1 MRRTKAIA
9 AAVSGYSHATV
20 PVSSGQNHRPLPDAQ
35 PENGSWQ
42 GAVASGAKAETED
55 KEGFQSALQAW
66 FEAYEGFL
74 NERTVNEET
83 GGSHYTHKKLRSA
96 YLSLKRNLDDL
107 FTFEAHP
114 ALGIHNTT
122 NLLDGRFADL
132 KRKLGCHHG
141 IKMENKV
148 RSIKDYFSSADG
160 GSSFL
165 SNYVVFAIST
175 MGAFEAATFQPL

>member
-1 MRRTKAIA
+1 M
-9 AAVSGYSHATV
+9 
-20 PVSSGQNHRPLPDAQ
+20 PVSSGQNCQPLPDAQ

-42 GAVASGAKAETED
+42 GAVASGAKAETESD

-96 YLSLKRNLDDL
+96 YLSLKQNLDDL

-132 KRKLGCHHG
+132 KRKLGCHYG
-141 IKMENKV
+141 MKMGNKIMF
-148 RSIKDYFSSADG
+148 IKDYFSLPDD
-160 GSSFL
+160 
-165 SNYVVFAIST
+165 
-175 MGAFEAATFQPL
+175 E

>member
-1 MRRTKAIA
+1 
-9 AAVSGYSHATV
+9 
-20 PVSSGQNHRPLPDAQ
+20 
-35 PENGSWQ
+35 
-42 GAVASGAKAETED
+42 
-55 KEGFQSALQAW
+55 
-66 FEAYEGFL
+66 
-74 NERTVNEET
+74 
-83 GGSHYTHKKLRSA
+83 
-96 YLSLKRNLDDL
+96 
-107 FTFEAHP
+107 
-114 ALGIHNTT
+114 
-122 NLLDGRFADL
+122 FADL